1 MKWLAWR
8 DKEMIA
14 LMLDAARGMATELG
28 QRVVRDA
35 KRQLTKDPPHG
46 VRTGTMRR
54 DIHAEKPKVDLGR
67 LQVSVKA
74 GTGVRYAPFVEFGH
88 QSFPGYAF
96 MRLALA
102 KVMKDDAP
110 YVAGEYG
117 LKWRS

>member
-14 LMLDAARGMATELG
+14 LMLDAAKGMAMELG
-28 QRVVRDA
+28 GKVEDEA
-35 KRQLTKDPPHG
+35 KRPLTKDPPHG
-46 VRTGTMRR
+46 VRTGTMKR
-54 DIHAEKPKVDLGR
+54 DIHAERPKVDAGN
-67 LQVSVKA
+67 QTVSVRV

-110 YVAGEYG
+110 DVARKYG